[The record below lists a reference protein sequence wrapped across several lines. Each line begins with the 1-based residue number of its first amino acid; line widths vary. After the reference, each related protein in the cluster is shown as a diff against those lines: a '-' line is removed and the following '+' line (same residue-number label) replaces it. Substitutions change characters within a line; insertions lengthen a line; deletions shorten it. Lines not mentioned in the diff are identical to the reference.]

1 MNALSQLEMA
11 ADFTKTMIIYVFREY
26 TPMSVDVMNREG
38 LNPEELGTD
47 EEYYTA
53 PTDIPLDDFIFFV
66 KHERLRVT
74 SKSCTVI
81 SPRADGLTLDH
92 VDEIRGRIRDVDVEK
107 MNIDDLVAIYSIPVG
122 I

>member
-1 MNALSQLEMA
+1 
-11 ADFTKTMIIYVFREY
+11 
-26 TPMSVDVMNREG
+26 MSVDVMNREG

-53 PTDIPLDDFIFFV
+53 PTDIPLDNFIFFV
-66 KHERLRVT
+66 KHERFRAP
-74 SKSCTVI
+74 SKSCTVT
-81 SPRADGLTLDH
+81 SPRADGLTLNH

>member
-1 MNALSQLEMA
+1 MA

-53 PTDIPLDDFIFFV
+53 PTDIPLDNFILFA
-66 KHERLRVT
+66 KHESFRVA

-81 SPRADGLTLDH
+81 SSRADGLTLDH
-92 VDEIRGRIRDVDVEK
+92 VDEISGRIKDVHVEK
-107 MNIDDLVAIYSIPVG
+107 MNIEDLVAIYSIPVG